1 MKPDRP
7 TGVTVIAAVFLLVT
21 VYLLGVGLAML
32 VKPGSV
38 SMATG
43 ADLLSGLEI
52 AGPFMFLLIAVVSGA
67 IALGLLHL
75 QNWARRVAIVVA
87 MIGAVRLLPSVSGA
101 MVDFRLAGLVRGG
114 LGIIVRAMIAF
125 YLYQEPVAEA
135 FRKEPPS
142 G

>member
-1 MKPDRP
+1 VKADRP
-7 TGVTVIAAVFLLVT
+7 IGVTAVAAVFLLVA
-21 VYLLGVGLAML
+21 VYLLGVALAML
-32 VKPGSV
+32 VKPGFI
-38 SMATG
+38 SMAAG

-101 MVDFRLAGLVRGG
+101 VVDFRFAGLVWGG
-114 LGIIVRAMIAF
+114 LGIIVRTMIAF
-125 YLYQEPVAEA
+125 YLYQEPVANA
-135 FRKEPPS
+135 FPKGPS
-142 G
+142 SG